1 MADPQ
6 STVIRPHLTEARTK
20 IIATVGPAC
29 DSEAILA
36 ELVNHGVDIF
46 RINAAHGKQADFAIT
61 LEKIKKVREMTGF
74 PVGVLLDL
82 AGPKIRLGALS
93 DGPIDVKTGDEL
105 FFIRGNIA
113 TEKNQL
119 VSIYPKLL
127 DELDVGHHIL
137 LADGTISL
145 EAVEKAKDRVKCRVL
160 IGGTIRSKQGINL
173 PGTNL
178 SVSALR
184 PEDIDNAL
192 WAARNEIDFISISF
206 VRTAQDVHSL
216 KNLLVSMDCSALVVA
231 KIEKREAL
239 ENLEAIVDATDVV
252 MVARGDLGVEIDV
265 ADTPVAQKRIIQ
277 VCRDRVK
284 PVIVAT
290 QMLES
295 MHHNRRPTRAE
306 ASDVA
311 NAILDGADAC
321 MLSGETAIG
330 EYPIDAVETMN
341 RIMISTERM
350 LKDVIQTAKPRVV
363 DRVHPIT
370 SAVTHSAANIAEAI
384 NAKLVVIASHTG
396 GTAWVKSKQR
406 NYIPT
411 LGVSD
416 SPAILRRMCLFW
428 GIMPHGVETLG
439 TPQAL
444 FDEVSQW
451 GCETGLLSPGD
462 RVVYVT
468 GTGLLDNAHNLLVV
482 HQVPPLK

>member
-1 MADPQ
+1 MTIVPSPVD
-6 STVIRPHLTEARTK
+6 RNRLTEARTK

-29 DSEAILA
+29 DSEATLA

-46 RINAAHGKQADFAIT
+46 RINAAHGKQPDFANT
-61 LEKIKKVREMTGF
+61 LEKIKRVRISTGF

-82 AGPKIRLGALS
+82 AGPKIRLGALA
-93 DGPIDVKTGDEL
+93 DGPLEVHKGDEV
-105 FFIRGNIA
+105 FFIRGETT

-127 DELDVGHHIL
+127 DELDVGEKIL
-137 LADGTISL
+137 LADGSICL
-145 EAVEKAKDRVKCRVL
+145 EAIEKAKDKVKCRVL

-184 PEDIDNAL
+184 PEDIENAL
-192 WAARNEIDFISISF
+192 WAAKNEIDFISVSF
-206 VRTAQDVHSL
+206 VRTAQDVLSL
-216 KNLLVSMDCSALVVA
+216 KNLLVSMDCPALVVA

-239 ENLEAIVDATDVV
+239 ENLEAIVDATDAV

-277 VCRDRVK
+277 VCRDKVK

-330 EYPIDAVETMN
+330 EYPIDAVDTMN
-341 RIMISTERM
+341 RIMLSTERM
-350 LKDVIQTAKPRVV
+350 LKDIVMPARVKVV

-370 SAVTHSAANIAEAI
+370 SAVTHSAAQIAESI
-384 NAKLVVIASHTG
+384 DAKLVVIATHTG
-396 GTAWVKSKQR
+396 GTAWVKAKQR

-428 GIMPHGVETLG
+428 GIMPLGVETLG

-444 FDEVSQW
+444 FDEVSRW
-451 GCETGLLSPGD
+451 GCATGILAPGD

-468 GTGLLDNAHNLLVV
+468 GTGLLNNAHNLVVV
-482 HQVPPLK
+482 HQVPPTP